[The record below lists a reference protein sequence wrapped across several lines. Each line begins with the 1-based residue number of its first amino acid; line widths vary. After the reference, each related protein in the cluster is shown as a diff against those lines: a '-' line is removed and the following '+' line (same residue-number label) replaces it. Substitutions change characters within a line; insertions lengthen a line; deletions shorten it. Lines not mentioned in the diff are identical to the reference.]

1 MGADHFA
8 LTVPRTW
15 FELSVRPERRDDDIS
30 ALVTSRMTDHPQL
43 REHRTEIV
51 RILRRFA
58 RSAWDSGARY
68 CAAFAEPSEDGIV
81 SGALTVTM
89 IPGPEAGGD
98 ALEELTARVASLA
111 DRSDDGTYTNVDI
124 HELPR
129 VGRVPRT
136 WGVTDVEVPDG
147 RGQLRSVMMQTF
159 VPVGTEVALISVS
172 SPATD
177 LAEVLFD
184 LFETV
189 TDTFELIDSD
199 LIGSAPTLGSAPD
212 AGSGTSS

>member
-30 ALVTSRMTDHPQL
+30 ALVTTRIDDHPEL
-43 REHRTEIV
+43 RDHRTEIV

-68 CAAFAEPSEDGIV
+68 CAAFAEPSEDGVV

-89 IPGPEAGGD
+89 IPGPESGGD
-98 ALEELTARVASLA
+98 ALEELTERVSSLA

-124 HELPR
+124 HELPH

-136 WGVTDVEVPDG
+136 WGVTDVEVPEG
-147 RGQLRSVMMQTF
+147 RGQIRSVMMQTF
-159 VPVGTEVALISVS
+159 VPVGTEIALISVS

-177 LAEVLFD
+177 LAEVLFG
-184 LFETV
+184 LFEAV
-189 TDTFELIDSD
+189 TDTFELIESD
-199 LIGSAPTLGSAPD
+199 FAATTAG
-212 AGSGTSS
+212 AGS

>member
-1 MGADHFA
+1 MTVDQFA
-8 LTVPRTW
+8 ITVPRTW

-30 ALVTSRMTDHPQL
+30 ALVTERLDDHPEL

-51 RILRRFA
+51 RLLRRFA

-89 IPGPEAGGD
+89 LPGTGD
-98 ALEELTARVASLA
+98 DDLTERVTSVSAE
-111 DRSDDGTYTNVDI
+111 DEGMHVDI

-129 VGRVPRT
+129 IGRVPRT
-136 WGVTDVEVPDG
+136 WGISTVQAPED
-147 RGQLRSVMMQTF
+147 RGEFQAVMMQTF
-159 VPVGTEVALISVS
+159 VPAGDQVALVSVS

-177 LAEVLFD
+177 LADVLYE
-184 LFETV
+184 LFEAV
-189 TDTFELIDSD
+189 TDTFELVSSEE
-199 LIGSAPTLGSAPD
+199 SAS
-212 AGSGTSS
+212 

>member
-1 MGADHFA
+1 MTVDQFA
-8 LTVPRTW
+8 ITVPRTW

-30 ALVTSRMTDHPQL
+30 ALVTERLADHPEL

-51 RILRRFA
+51 RLLRRFA

-89 IPGPEAGGD
+89 LPGTGD
-98 ALEELTARVASLA
+98 DDLTERVTSVSAE
-111 DRSDDGTYTNVDI
+111 DEGMHVDI

-129 VGRVPRT
+129 IGRVPRT
-136 WGVTDVEVPDG
+136 WGISTVQAPED
-147 RGQLRSVMMQTF
+147 RGEFQAVMMQTF
-159 VPVGTEVALISVS
+159 VPVGDQVALVSVS

-177 LAEVLFD
+177 LADVLYE
-184 LFETV
+184 LFEAV
-189 TDTFELIDSD
+189 TDTFELV
-199 LIGSAPTLGSAPD
+199 
-212 AGSGTSS
+212 SSEEPAS